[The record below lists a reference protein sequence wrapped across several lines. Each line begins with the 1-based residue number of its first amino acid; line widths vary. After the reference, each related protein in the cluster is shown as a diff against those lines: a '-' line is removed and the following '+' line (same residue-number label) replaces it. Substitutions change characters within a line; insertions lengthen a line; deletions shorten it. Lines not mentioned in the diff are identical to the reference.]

1 MKGEIHIFIG
11 ESNMTI
17 PLSNEGLDYVKVWL
31 NQFYDTSSTTKTEG
45 NKE

>member
-31 NQFYDTSSTTKTEG
+31 NQFYDTSSTKV
-45 NKE
+45 KDK